1 MKDFGFPPKY
11 RLERKSEFERAF
23 KEGIKLVSAG
33 IIVYFANNGFD
44 YSRIGISVSKKFGSA
59 VRRNRFKRRVR
70 EAFRLNRSGIPGG
83 LDIVVLPAKEAGS
96 VPFENLCAALAEL
109 SRAAHS
115 KMGLS
120 GLS

>member
-11 RLERKSEFERAF
+11 RLQRKSEFDRAF
-23 KEGIKLVSAG
+23 KKGIKLVSAG
-33 IIVYFANNGFD
+33 IVAYFANSGFD
-44 YSRIGISVSKKFGSA
+44 YPRIGISVSKKYGSA

-70 EAFRLNRSGIPGG
+70 EAFRLNRAGIPGG

-96 VPFENLCAALAEL
+96 VPFEKLCAALVEL
-109 SRAAHS
+109 SHTAHS

-120 GLS
+120 RT